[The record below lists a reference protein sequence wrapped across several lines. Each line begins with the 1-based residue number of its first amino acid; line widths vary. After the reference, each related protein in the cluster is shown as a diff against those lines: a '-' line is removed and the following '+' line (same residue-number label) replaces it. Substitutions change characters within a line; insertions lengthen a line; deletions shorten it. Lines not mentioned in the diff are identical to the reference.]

1 MAQDR
6 VSGLTRRTFLR
17 SLGAGMAATSLGP
30 LSLQRLAAGQEQPFV
45 IGMANPLA
53 TFFGEAAEKALSL
66 AINQINDDGGILG
79 RPLELVVSDTA
90 GRADQAPLALQDLVS
105 RGADVL
111 TGFFFSESLIGALP
125 TFPSLSKLVLSTGPG
140 SPAPSIQVA
149 NDYESF
155 KYFFRVGPI
164 NSFFILQ
171 NTVLFVRDFLEKG
184 LGWDSIVVFA
194 EDAAWTQ
201 PITSGFTQLLKS
213 FGSEVEVVET
223 IRYPESTTDFTPF
236 FDRAAN
242 AMEGRTGGLVTVM
255 AHTGTRPT
263 SQWASQE
270 VPLPMAGVNVQAQD
284 GRFDELTE
292 GASDSV
298 ITFTSGARAPIT
310 DRTVPFVDDFADF
323 SAVKPE
329 VTIPSYNAFVSYDAL
344 FLLKEAAEAIGTLPT
359 DEASTNEIIQELETY
374 GALNDAGE
382 PTKLFTGTTGEIGFY
397 QRGETGVTPLE
408 PEQAFPHD
416 VRFIPGKL
424 TGVWIQWQEGR
435 QEVLFPPDLATGEF
449 EAPPWMG

>member
-1 MAQDR
+1 MAQSR

-17 SLGAGMAATSLGP
+17 SLGAGTIAASLGP
-30 LSLQRLAAGQEQPFV
+30 LSAGRLAVGQEQPFV

-66 AINQINDDGGILG
+66 AIDEINDDGGLMG
-79 RPLELVVSDTA
+79 RPLELIVSDTA

-105 RGADVL
+105 RGAQVL

-125 TFPSLSKLVLSTGPG
+125 TFPALRKLVLSTGPG
-140 SPAPSIQVA
+140 SPAPTIQVA
-149 NDYESF
+149 NSYEDF
-155 KYFFRVGPI
+155 KFFFRVGPI

-171 NTVLFVRDFLEKG
+171 STVLFVRDFLERA

-194 EDAAWTQ
+194 EDAAWTT
-201 PITSGFTQLLKS
+201 PITSGFSQLLGS

-236 FDRAAN
+236 FDRATQ
-242 AMEGRTGGLVTVM
+242 AMEGRNGGLVTVM

-270 VPLPMAGVNVQAQD
+270 IPLPMAGINVQAQD
-284 GRFDELTE
+284 GRFEELTE

-298 ITFTSGARAPIT
+298 VTFTSGARAPIT
-310 DRTVPFVDDFADF
+310 ERTVPFVDAFADF
-323 SAVKPE
+323 EDVKPE
-329 VTIPSYNAFVSYDAL
+329 VTIPSYNAFTSYDAL
-344 FLLKEAAEAIGTLPT
+344 FLLKDAVERIETLPT
-359 DEASTNEIIQELETY
+359 DEASTDAVIKELETY
-374 GALNDAGE
+374 GAPNDEGE
-382 PTKLFTGTTGEIGFY
+382 PSKLFTGTTGEIGFY

-424 TGVWIQWQEGR
+424 TGVWIQWQDGE
-435 QEVLFPPDLATGEF
+435 QEVLFPPDLATSEF
-449 EAPPWMG
+449 ESPPWMG